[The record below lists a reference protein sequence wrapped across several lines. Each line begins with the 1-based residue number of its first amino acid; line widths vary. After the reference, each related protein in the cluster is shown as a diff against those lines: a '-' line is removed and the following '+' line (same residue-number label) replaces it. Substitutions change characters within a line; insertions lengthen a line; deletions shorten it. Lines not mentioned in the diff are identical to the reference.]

1 LLAWIATGA
10 ISQAAPPADD
20 HASSLPPE
28 AELLALYGMD
38 AKRLAEFNDG
48 RPVAEDE
55 LDPLLRMLVAARRFT
70 LGELKQ
76 WQHSDL
82 PDAANL
88 KDTRDDRG
96 QIYRFAGR
104 VKQVAIERLP
114 AELAAR
120 FQLDHY
126 YRCQLE
132 AADKRPLVVYA
143 LDVPRAWK
151 PGTALDQPAAACGF
165 LLKRTAKAEPAA
177 DATPAFAA
185 QRVEF
190 YPPDLLGQLGMD
202 VGLLDD
208 VADRKPIEAGD
219 RVCFYS
225 LLAAAKRSQP
235 GALLRQAASHD
246 PIVPLFN
253 QPEEQRGRLI
263 GTTGTAIR
271 AIPIVVEDREMLDV
285 FGIDHYYEVEVVN
298 PDSQGNALVFC
309 VLELPPGMPSGERI
323 VADVRA
329 AGFYFK
335 SWAYHPH
342 PLANKGLP
350 AGEIKLRLSPLLI
363 GRELALVVKPATSNW
378 LIDSISVGLLLA
390 AILGLMLL
398 AWWFRRE
405 DRRYRRKALAG
416 DEQPISLPPEE

>member
-1 LLAWIATGA
+1 
-10 ISQAAPPADD
+10 
-20 HASSLPPE
+20 
-28 AELLALYGMD
+28 
-38 AKRLAEFNDG
+38 
-48 RPVAEDE
+48 
-55 LDPLLRMLVAARRFT
+55 
-70 LGELKQ
+70 
-76 WQHSDL
+76 
-82 PDAANL
+82 
-88 KDTRDDRG
+88 
-96 QIYRFAGR
+96 
-104 VKQVAIERLP
+104 
-114 AELAAR
+114 
-120 FQLDHY
+120 QLDHY

-132 AADKRPLVVYA
+132 GANRRPLVVYA
-143 LDVPRAWK
+143 LAVPKAWK
-151 PGTALDQPAAACGF
+151 PDTDLDQPAAASGF

-208 VADRKPIEAGD
+208 VVDRKPIEAGD

-235 GALLRQAASHD
+235 GALLRQAGGHD

-253 QPEEQRGRLI
+253 QPAEQRGRLI
-263 GTTGTAIR
+263 GITGTAIR
-271 AIPIVVEDREMLDV
+271 AIPIAVEDREMLGV

-342 PLANKGLP
+342 PLANKGMP
-350 AGEIKLRLSPLLI
+350 AGETKLRLSPLLI

-405 DRRYRRKALAG
+405 DRRYRRQALAG
-416 DEQPISLPPEE
+416 DEQPISLPPAE